1 MYSTSTTL
9 TLLNLYGTPSESFF
23 VTNDAS
29 TIENM
34 DQYRILIIDSDKKL
48 NGTMVNVNNKNDSW
62 FTFIFNQCATFFLES
77 ITFDSKYKGG
87 ENGYLEIQEMTPTQ
101 KLQPMIK
108 YPYSP
113 NTYKNIHRLIPSQIA
128 TFHVQSACIHFSIK
142 PNYQQVV
149 GTTSA
154 SQSASSSMTTGYAEA
169 TTRGASFLFSASSFI
184 IIVVILLLR
193 SSI

>member
-1 MYSTSTTL
+1 
-9 TLLNLYGTPSESFF
+9 
-23 VTNDAS
+23 
-29 TIENM
+29 M

-108 YPYSP
+108 YP
-113 NTYKNIHRLIPSQIA
+113 
-128 TFHVQSACIHFSIK
+128 
-142 PNYQQVV
+142 
-149 GTTSA
+149 
-154 SQSASSSMTTGYAEA
+154 
-169 TTRGASFLFSASSFI
+169 
-184 IIVVILLLR
+184 
-193 SSI
+193 